1 MVMCTRNIRFLR
13 KGDKGDKGDRGRL
26 PVPYG
31 EYVAGTAYTATDLI
45 APYVLCEGQYYVM
58 NKTTTWQQS
67 SRTPKQDYAQYGS
80 NATWILLEKY
90 KAIFVELL
98 MANLGL
104 IGKAVFYQ
112 QYMFSQYGKI
122 GSTEVSTEGSYA
134 VPVDA
139 GGNFEPNFIVNF
151 LTGEMRCNRG
161 EFAGG
166 LRIPFKALSQA
177 GLNYMY
183 RESTSKPGTGGDFYY
198 YHYQLLA
205 TSARYVDLSEHI
217 VYYDQCIVLHIPNAA
232 SLDGCRFAFSFPY
245 RPMGYDLG
253 GALNISV
260 ATGGQIYSPAI
271 QLEQDYAKEWPN
283 VTYRRISNGGLV
295 EIVIQIKDGHP
306 LVHITSG
313 DVPDLYGK
321 NYAPWSQ

>member
-134 VPVDA
+134 IPVDA

-166 LRIPFKALSQA
+166 LRVPFKSLSQA

-183 RESTSKPGTGGDFYY
+183 RESSSKPGTGGDFYW

-205 TSARYVDLSEHI
+205 TSSRYIDVSEH
-217 VYYDQCIVLHIPNAA
+217 VEYYNECTVIHVPNVAA
-232 SLDGCRFAFSFPY
+232 LDGCRFVFSFPF
-245 RPMGYDLG
+245 RALGYDLG
-253 GALNISV
+253 GGIRIDVPDGGAILSDKIIE
-260 ATGGQIYSPAI
+260 GQIEEHSFPR
-271 QLEQDYAKEWPN
+271 
-283 VTYRRISNGGLV
+283 VTSHIIKYGGIV
-295 EIVIQIKDGHP
+295 EILVQIKDNAP
-306 LVHITSG
+306 LVFITSG
-313 DVPDLYGK
+313 D
-321 NYAPWSQ
+321 N

>member
-104 IGKAVFYQ
+104 IGKSVFYQ
-112 QYMFSQYGKI
+112 EYMFSQYGKI
-122 GSTEVSTEGSYA
+122 GSTEVSTEGNYA

-139 GGNFEPNFIVNF
+139 GGTFEPNFIINF

-166 LRIPFKALSQA
+166 IRVPFVAFDDA
-177 GLNYMY
+177 DLNYMY
-183 RESTSKPGTGGDFYY
+183 SEVVNYGSSHNTTEK
-198 YHYQLLA
+198 HYQLKT
-205 TSARYVDLSEHI
+205 TSARYIDLTGKVTQYTDGVH
-217 VYYDQCIVLHIPNAA
+217 VHIPANAA
-232 SLDGCRFAFSFPY
+232 LDGCRFSFLAPY
-245 RPMGYDLG
+245 YPFGYDWG
-253 GALNISV
+253 GGLHIQVTSGGYVCSDAINIENQAYIITSLNT
-260 ATGGQIYSPAI
+260 A
-271 QLEQDYAKEWPN
+271 
-283 VTYRRISNGGLV
+283 RRPQNGGLIEV
-295 EIVIQIKDGHP
+295 VIRVKNGESYAF
-306 LVHITSG
+306 ITSG
-313 DVPDLYGK
+313 DIPYL
-321 NYAPWSQ
+321 PWYSMANNT